1 MLYVSFGFI
10 YLLILASV
18 SYMYVQILATLG
30 KRKRNTN
37 LQMSAEFRKHIEQ
50 VSMMVIVNGG
60 VYFLLMSIMITYLM
74 MLSFSVIEPLQF
86 PVVRVI
92 RGRLSLMRR

>member
-1 MLYVSFGFI
+1 MFYVSFGFI
-10 YLLILASV
+10 YLLILTSV

-37 LQMSAEFRKHIEQ
+37 LQLSAEFRKHIEQ

-60 VYFLLMSIMITYLM
+60 VYFFVDVDYDYISYDAVV
-74 MLSFSVIEPLQF
+74 FSH
-86 PVVRVI
+86 
-92 RGRLSLMRR
+92 